1 MKTPTL
7 TRATAEYL
15 LDLVNLDGGRTPE
28 GIRARRELTA
38 CLAASERPAPL
49 IFTSR
54 PHPTRPLRAWT
65 FGTRGNEAEV
75 PFGSTLDLG
84 LGILQLAVAS
94 PRQRVDIAPLDD
106 YPLRDRD
113 ARRIEGMRVIA
124 ARARDLVG
132 AHHPELAGLLQRVK
146 LHDDLTASYVP
157 ETGDAEI
164 VTDEMFMK

>member
-1 MKTPTL
+1 MKTPPL

-15 LDLVNLDGGRTPE
+15 LDLLRLDGGRTPE
-28 GIRARRELTA
+28 ALRARRELTA
-38 CLAASERPAPL
+38 CLATSDRPAPL
-49 IFTSR
+49 LFISR
-54 PHPTRPLRAWT
+54 PHPTRPLRVWT
-65 FGTRGNEAEV
+65 FGTRGKEAEV

-113 ARRIEGMRVIA
+113 ARRIEGMRVIT

-132 AHHPELAGLLQRVK
+132 ANHPGLAGLLQRVK
-146 LHDDLTASYVP
+146 LHEDLTASFAP
-157 ETGDAEI
+157 EIDDAEI